1 MQPDGGGEKAASAA
15 GTQTEGEGGE
25 EASRR
30 AMQQWQQQMSGVRD
44 WLKAGEALLRDP
56 LGEKQ

>member
-1 MQPDGGGEKAASAA
+1 MLGERAASAA